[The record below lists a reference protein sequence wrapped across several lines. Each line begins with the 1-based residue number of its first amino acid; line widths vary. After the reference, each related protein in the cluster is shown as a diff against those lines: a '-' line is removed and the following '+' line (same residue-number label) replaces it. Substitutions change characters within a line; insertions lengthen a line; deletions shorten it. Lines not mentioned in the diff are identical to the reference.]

1 MNGNTILEM
10 QGIKKCF
17 PGVTALNNVNLSCLQ
32 GETHAL
38 LGENGAGKSTLIKLL
53 SGNSFPTEG
62 KIIFDGE
69 VLDVKNPY
77 QAMQKGIAIIYQEL
91 NLVGELDA
99 VENIFLGREY
109 RKGPFV
115 DYKKMKEAAEE
126 ILKSMNL
133 EIETDVPVSKLSVA
147 QQQMVE
153 IAKALSMNAKLVVMD
168 EPTATLTAY
177 EVANLFKVIQRLKE
191 EGVTIIFISHHLEET
206 FEICDRMSVLKDGE
220 YMGTYD
226 MEGMTQDK
234 IIRLMVGRE
243 LQEIYPPK
251 SEKVFEEIV
260 LSVRGLCN
268 DKVKDISFDLRKGEI
283 LGISGLVGAG
293 RTELVRSIFKADG
306 MDCGE
311 ITLHGTKKTFKNP
324 KDAIKNGIA
333 LLTED
338 RKMQGLILGLPVL
351 TNITLPI
358 LKRVSKGLFV
368 HRKTETDIGDKH
380 VENLKIS
387 TPGLMAKALNLSGG
401 NQQKVVLAKWLAANC
416 EILILDEPTR
426 GIDIGAKVEIYNLM
440 KKLCDEGKSIIMI
453 SSELPE
459 VIGMSD
465 RILVMRD
472 GRINAEVTSQDMT
485 EEKIMQYA
493 MG

>member
-1 MNGNTILEM
+1 
-10 QGIKKCF
+10 
-17 PGVTALNNVNLSCLQ
+17 
-32 GETHAL
+32 
-38 LGENGAGKSTLIKLL
+38 
-53 SGNSFPTEG
+53 
-62 KIIFDGE
+62 
-69 VLDVKNPY
+69 
-77 QAMQKGIAIIYQEL
+77 
-91 NLVGELDA
+91 
-99 VENIFLGREY
+99 
-109 RKGPFV
+109 
-115 DYKKMKEAAEE
+115 
-126 ILKSMNL
+126 
-133 EIETDVPVSKLSVA
+133 
-147 QQQMVE
+147 
-153 IAKALSMNAKLVVMD
+153 
-168 EPTATLTAY
+168 
-177 EVANLFKVIQRLKE
+177 
-191 EGVTIIFISHHLEET
+191 
-206 FEICDRMSVLKDGE
+206 
-220 YMGTYD
+220 
-226 MEGMTQDK
+226 
-234 IIRLMVGRE
+234 
-243 LQEIYPPK
+243 
-251 SEKVFEEIV
+251 
-260 LSVRGLCN
+260 
-268 DKVKDISFDLRKGEI
+268 
-283 LGISGLVGAG
+283 
-293 RTELVRSIFKADG
+293 
-306 MDCGE
+306 
-311 ITLHGTKKTFKNP
+311 
-324 KDAIKNGIA
+324 
-333 LLTED
+333 
-338 RKMQGLILGLPVL
+338 MQGLILGLPVL

>member
-1 MNGNTILEM
+1 
-10 QGIKKCF
+10 
-17 PGVTALNNVNLSCLQ
+17 
-32 GETHAL
+32 
-38 LGENGAGKSTLIKLL
+38 
-53 SGNSFPTEG
+53 
-62 KIIFDGE
+62 
-69 VLDVKNPY
+69 
-77 QAMQKGIAIIYQEL
+77 
-91 NLVGELDA
+91 
-99 VENIFLGREY
+99 
-109 RKGPFV
+109 
-115 DYKKMKEAAEE
+115 
-126 ILKSMNL
+126 
-133 EIETDVPVSKLSVA
+133 
-147 QQQMVE
+147 
-153 IAKALSMNAKLVVMD
+153 
-168 EPTATLTAY
+168 
-177 EVANLFKVIQRLKE
+177 
-191 EGVTIIFISHHLEET
+191 
-206 FEICDRMSVLKDGE
+206 
-220 YMGTYD
+220 
-226 MEGMTQDK
+226 
-234 IIRLMVGRE
+234 VGRE

-251 SEKVFEEIV
+251 KEQISDEIV

-268 DKVKDISFDLRKGEI
+268 DKVKNISFDLRKGEI

-293 RTELVRSIFKADG
+293 RTELVRSIFGADC

-311 ITLHGTKKTFKNP
+311 ITLYSKKMSFKSP

-338 RKMQGLILGLPVL
+338 RKLQGLILGLPIM

-358 LKRVSKGLFV
+358 LKRVQKGLFING
-368 HRKTETDIGDKH
+368 KTECDIANKH
-380 VENLKIS
+380 VKNLKIS
-387 TPGLMAKALNLSGG
+387 TPGIMAKALNLSGG

-440 KKLCDEGKSIIMI
+440 KQLCEEGKSIIMI

-472 GRINAEVTSQDMT
+472 GRINAEFTGNDMT